1 MTDKKYTTK
10 EAKEIAWKAFLSQT
24 TEKLIVFITKGC
36 ESITNTHLSTTFYSI
51 PLEFGQVILF

>member
-24 TEKLIVFITKGC
+24 TEKEFEMITRKSARSVFEKWWDK
-36 ESITNTHLSTTFYSI
+36 NK
-51 PLEFGQVILF
+51 